1 MKLLAVSERDEHK
14 SRICCTETGNPG
26 GDVAIG
32 AIERHTVTCSE
43 LSSFAKIAPM
53 LSRRRAGLIGATV
66 MIVR

>member
-1 MKLLAVSERDEHK
+1 VKLLAVSERDEHK

-43 LSSFAKIAPM
+43 LMKPLVCQNCPNAKQ
-53 LSRRRAGLIGATV
+53 T
-66 MIVR
+66 